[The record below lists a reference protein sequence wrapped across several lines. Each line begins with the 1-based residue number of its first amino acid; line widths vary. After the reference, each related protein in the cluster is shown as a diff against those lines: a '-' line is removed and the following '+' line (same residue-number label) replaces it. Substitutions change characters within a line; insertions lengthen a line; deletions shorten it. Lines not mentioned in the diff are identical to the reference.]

1 MSTPEIT
8 VVITAYNRRD
18 FLEGAIN
25 SVLNQTLDRD
35 KFEVIIVKN
44 YSDEV
49 SDNIIRKNGLKQI
62 VMEGE
67 IGKYLF
73 AAVQASRGRVVS
85 FLDDDDKFEKNKLE
99 VVYDKFTNEDDLV
112 YLHNGA
118 TFMSD
123 EGKVLNIKNNHPDFN
138 LSSISVR
145 KDLLNLPLIDK
156 IEAGQD
162 TFFYYMCRDTEGKV
176 KSIDARL
183 TLYTR
188 HESRSSWS
196 DFDEDLSKI
205 IKEHTHWIK
214 TMMFLY
220 ERIKKPEL
228 KKELHHVVTWN
239 KIKLKILSNLNGNN
253 IDDFELRISA
263 LDVVRFII
271 YPKKSERFNRFKW
284 IILLVAPIK
293 IKRNAMKRYFSIK
306 MHSR

>member
-1 MSTPEIT
+1 MECSKS
-8 VVITAYNRRD
+8 R
-18 FLEGAIN
+18 
-25 SVLNQTLDRD
+25 
-35 KFEVIIVKN
+35 
-44 YSDEV
+44 
-49 SDNIIRKNGLKQI
+49 I
-62 VMEGE
+62 VM
-67 IGKYLF
+67 IF
-73 AAVQASRGRVVS
+73 
-85 FLDDDDKFEKNKLE
+85 KLM
-99 VVYDKFTNEDDLV
+99 F
-112 YLHNGA
+112 
-118 TFMSD
+118 F
-123 EGKVLNIKNNHPDFN
+123 
-138 LSSISVR
+138 
-145 KDLLNLPLIDK
+145 K
-156 IEAGQD
+156 I
-162 TFFYYMCRDTEGKV
+162 
-176 KSIDARL
+176 
-183 TLYTR
+183 
-188 HESRSSWS
+188 SWS